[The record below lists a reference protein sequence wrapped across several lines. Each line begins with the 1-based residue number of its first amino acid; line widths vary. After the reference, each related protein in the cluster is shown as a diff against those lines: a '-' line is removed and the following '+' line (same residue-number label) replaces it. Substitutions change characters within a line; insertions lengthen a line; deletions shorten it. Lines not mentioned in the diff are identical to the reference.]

1 MHTEL
6 RHSDPFAFSPLAN
19 SCQFPGGAHCSSRPS
34 WHGWPAAT
42 SGLHPLPSSGQ
53 YDPRAH
59 SGGTVAFAN
68 PNGNSSRLH
77 SRGWQV
83 PFVPP
88 IPEQNDASS
97 QSLENL
103 PVAVS
108 RRSFSVVH
116 AVPRVM

>member
-1 MHTEL
+1 MHFEF
-6 RHSDPFAFSPLAN
+6 RHSDPFAFSPLVN
-19 SCQFPGGAHCSSRPS
+19 SCQLPGGAHCSSRPS

-77 SRGWQV
+77 SRG
-83 PFVPP
+83 
-88 IPEQNDASS
+88 
-97 QSLENL
+97 
-103 PVAVS
+103 
-108 RRSFSVVH
+108 
-116 AVPRVM
+116 